1 MLVGQEGHTL
11 LEVTRSAPSLANAPR
26 AARPRSRSTDR
37 SFFIEFKKSTPPDRW
52 MRHSANLAQSL
63 FLIFYVFS
71 CRNSDETK
79 VTAKKRRCAM
89 EPVFFA
95 SAPPR
100 ATTEVRAA
108 AAAGGLA
115 TAPYAAAP
123 PPNAH
128 ARATTRRTPAD
139 TANEETV
146 AAGRAA
152 PTVVRSR

>member
-1 MLVGQEGHTL
+1 MEAFSAGGEIWGRRSKELEALAFIQIWDDRLADRRTHRHTDTQKGF
-11 LEVTRSAPSLANAPR
+11 E
-26 AARPRSRSTDR
+26 
-37 SFFIEFKKSTPPDRW
+37 
-52 MRHSANLAQSL
+52 
-63 FLIFYVFS
+63 
-71 CRNSDETK
+71 
-79 VTAKKRRCAM
+79 RCAM

-128 ARATTRRTPAD
+128 ARATPRRTPAD
-139 TANEETV
+139 TANEETI
-146 AAGRAA
+146 AAGRAV
-152 PTVVRSR
+152 PMKNT

>member
-1 MLVGQEGHTL
+1 MAKRVVLGMYSWQIRVP
-11 LEVTRSAPSLANAPR
+11 VS
-26 AARPRSRSTDR
+26 
-37 SFFIEFKKSTPPDRW
+37 KKGG
-52 MRHSANLAQSL
+52 
-63 FLIFYVFS
+63 F
-71 CRNSDETK
+71 E
-79 VTAKKRRCAM
+79 RCKM
-89 EPVFFA
+89 ESVFFA

-108 AAAGGLA
+108 AAAYGLA

-128 ARATTRRTPAD
+128 ARATPRRTPAD